1 MNRYILNFT
10 NLALFVVSLL
20 FIINIIYDNFNQ
32 LKNTLESFKY
42 LDIYFLTLLT
52 IINAFVGNFLTYIL
66 IKPYIK
72 LKLNKFT
79 EINLISNL
87 FNQLLPFFGTI
98 YKGYILKKFNFSYIS
113 YINLYLLTKILHIYL
128 VFIFSLFLII
138 IFEEKILFKIII
150 ILIAITIHFLI
161 LFFLKLLKLNQK
173 YFQNKYFQNIKSFF
187 NSFNLIKNK
196 IFFIIIMMHITNFL
210 IFFILVDNIISVE
223 VKTVIIIYVLRFF
236 INNLPVIGSTTT
248 TVVAS
253 TFAFSLMDLSFLE
266 SFLINFLHTI
276 IIVVGSIMCLFINYL
291 YKEYKN

>member
-87 FNQLLPFFGTI
+87 FNQLLPF
-98 YKGYILKKFNFSYIS
+98 L
-113 YINLYLLTKILHIYL
+113 
-128 VFIFSLFLII
+128 
-138 IFEEKILFKIII
+138 
-150 ILIAITIHFLI
+150 
-161 LFFLKLLKLNQK
+161 
-173 YFQNKYFQNIKSFF
+173 
-187 NSFNLIKNK
+187 
-196 IFFIIIMMHITNFL
+196 
-210 IFFILVDNIISVE
+210 
-223 VKTVIIIYVLRFF
+223 
-236 INNLPVIGSTTT
+236 NNLQRVYFKKIQ
-248 TVVAS
+248 
-253 TFAFSLMDLSFLE
+253 F
-266 SFLINFLHTI
+266 
-276 IIVVGSIMCLFINYL
+276 
-291 YKEYKN
+291 